1 MARLYDGLKAIITAN
16 SSPSGTRKL
25 QEIIEADRFVNIELG
40 ILIECGF
47 FILVVQLMAVLSCIA
62 GEWCS
67 GSGGLHCL
75 EARRCHEGGIDTRLA
90 EAGP

>member
-16 SSPSGTRKL
+16 SNPTGTRKL
-25 QEIIEADRFVNIELG
+25 QEIVEADRFVNIELG

-47 FILVVQLMAVLSCIA
+47 FILVVQLMAILSCSA

-67 GSGGLHCL
+67 GSAGLSLLGGQAL
-75 EARRCHEGGIDTRLA
+75 
-90 EAGP
+90 P